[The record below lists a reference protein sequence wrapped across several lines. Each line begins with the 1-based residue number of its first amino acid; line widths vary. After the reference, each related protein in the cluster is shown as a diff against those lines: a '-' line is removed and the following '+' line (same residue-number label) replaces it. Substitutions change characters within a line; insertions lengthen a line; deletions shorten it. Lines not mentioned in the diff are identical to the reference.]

1 MIDNVLYHSLLGL
14 ATPNGDFW
22 AVTCPRCRLYVQVD
36 RLPMAYPAPK
46 SQSCLLGQGSPD
58 RDLSFFVTYVVKLPI
73 TSNSS
78 QEGSSREGEF
88 SSSYGPTHHKV
99 GFPAN
104 HFGQTD
110 SAIYHC

>member
-1 MIDNVLYHSLLGL
+1 
-14 ATPNGDFW
+14 
-22 AVTCPRCRLYVQVD
+22 
-36 RLPMAYPAPK
+36 MAYPAPK